1 MKRIFLFSTS
11 LLMSSFV
18 FAQQK
23 TVATKNQTEKDSVV
37 TLTAAEVTAIRAG
50 VNAPFT
56 KETITQKELAHKN
69 FGQDLPFLLN
79 QTPSVVVN
87 SDAGN
92 GIGYTGIRIR
102 GTDATRV
109 NITLNGVPFN
119 DAESQGTF
127 FVDLPDIISSA
138 SSIQIQRGVGSSS
151 NGTGAFGA
159 SVHLSTNDGKTAGT
173 TFSNSYGSFNS
184 HKHTLEYNSGNLNG
198 FSSSVR
204 LSSIQSDGY
213 IDRASSNLQSLYLSN
228 SFATDR
234 SNLKFNVISGKERT
248 YQAWNGVS
256 QEDLKAGNRTIN
268 YAGTERPGDPYNN
281 EVDKYKQTHYQL
293 IYNRGRAGHLLFN
306 TTFFLTRGKGYY
318 EEYRADEAYSKYGLS
333 NPSTTVTT
341 SDFVRQLWLDNY
353 FFGNNFSFQFKQKK
367 TDFTIGGT
375 ATRYLGDHYGK
386 LIWASNGLTSLKDWY
401 NLDANKN
408 EAALFLKQQTTFNN
422 KWVLY
427 YDIQARKV
435 WHNIYGFRDNPT
447 IVLKKEFAFL
457 NPKIGF
463 RYKSNGWNNYLSLGV
478 AGKEPNRDDFEA
490 SISEQPKA
498 ERLYDIETGTE
509 KTIGKINVG
518 ATLYYMR
525 YRNQLILTGKINDVG
540 AYTRTNVP
548 NSYRTGV
555 ELTANSKIND
565 WFSFNAN
572 VSLSQNKVLDFKEY
586 IDNYDLG
593 GQQINQY
600 SKTNLALSP
609 SVVSSTTLTFTPVE
623 NASLSLMSK
632 YVGKQYLD
640 NTQQSA
646 KMLNSF
652 SVQDAVFIWELKTKC
667 PYKTTLQFQVN
678 NLLNR
683 KYEPSGYTYSYIYG
697 GETVK
702 ANYYY
707 PMAGINF
714 MAGIVIK
721 K

>member
-1 MKRIFLFSTS
+1 
-11 LLMSSFV
+11 MSSFV

-184 HKHTLEYNSGNLNG
+184 HKHTLEFNSGNLNG

-333 NPSTTVTT
+333 NPSTTGTT

-463 RYKSNGWNNYLSLGV
+463 RYKSKGWNNYLSLGV

-609 SVVSSTTLTFTPVE
+609 TVVSSTTLTFIPIE
-623 NASLSLMSK
+623 NSSLSLMSK

-640 NTQQSA
+640 NTQQSD

-652 SVQDAVFIWELKTKC
+652 FVQDAVFNWELKTKC